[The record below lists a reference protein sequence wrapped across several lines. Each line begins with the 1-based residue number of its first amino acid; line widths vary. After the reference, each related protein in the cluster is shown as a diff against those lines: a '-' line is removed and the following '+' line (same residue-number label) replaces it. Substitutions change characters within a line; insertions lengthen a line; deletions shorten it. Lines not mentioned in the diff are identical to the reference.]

1 MLVQSFAHFNSS
13 FLHGELEPERDGA
26 VLPEVE
32 LNRNSLALHCCVF
45 QRLEHKEAL
54 VGLLFLVFPFIPASN
69 LFFRVGFVVAE
80 RVLYMPR

>member
-1 MLVQSFAHFNSS
+1 MNEGARMAEQMSDFKKMMNTVGAGTMSVFAHSWIPS
-13 FLHGELEPERDGA
+13 AWHTA
-26 VLPEVE
+26 W
-32 LNRNSLALHCCVF
+32 
-45 QRLEHKEAL
+45 QMRLEHKEVL